1 VVRVRIFFRL
11 AHLTNFDLFEK
22 CRKWFKLRVDAGN
35 FEMRSVVECGCVCC
49 LRLEWKIMAF
59 CVRPLCSKCDCH
71 HRSWPWFQAEALDEQ
86 STCIQ
91 PIRMFG
97 REIIL
102 GQAAVRVQEEAGMIL
117 FSNMSMFFVSSWQG
131 DKVAPKFFKPTWQ
144 TFLLTPKFAQG

>member
-1 VVRVRIFFRL
+1 
-11 AHLTNFDLFEK
+11 
-22 CRKWFKLRVDAGN
+22 
-35 FEMRSVVECGCVCC
+35 
-49 LRLEWKIMAF
+49 
-59 CVRPLCSKCDCH
+59 
-71 HRSWPWFQAEALDEQ
+71 
-86 STCIQ
+86 
-91 PIRMFG
+91 MFG